1 MVKKEKKEIKKLLL
15 GRTVLDEEG
24 RLVTPEAGTIRVPT
38 GIADGAGAVRFLGVS
53 GRVRCYESDLSG
65 EELVEHVKG
74 CMANLGRS
82 VRLRQRPEAVACLI
96 RYVLTKPVILS
107 FRFVEGRGILTAWTG
122 RGLTCRLS
130 QNRAIRAFEN
140 PLADLLRI
148 SAEPPPEDE
157 TEEKGRRQRKKSPP
171 KKSGKGPVNEDGYD
185 DEYSDGYSDG
195 DAEEYGE
202 EYAEEYAE
210 EYNEEYSEE
219 YGEEYNEEYGAKYDE
234 YGETGEMEDRKE

>member
-1 MVKKEKKEIKKLLL
+1 MKKEQKEIKRLLL
-15 GRTVLDEEG
+15 GRMVLDEAG
-24 RLVTPEAGTIRVPT
+24 RLVTPEAGTIRIPT

-53 GRVRCYESDLSG
+53 GRVRCYESDLSE
-65 EELVEHVKG
+65 EELMEHVKG
-74 CMANLGRS
+74 CMANLGRG
-82 VRLRQRPEAVACLI
+82 VRLRQRPEAFACLI

-107 FRFVEGRGILTAWTG
+107 IRCVEGRGILTAWTG

-130 QNRAIRAFEN
+130 QNRAIRAFEH

-171 KKSGKGPVNEDGYD
+171 KKRSKGPVNEDGYG

-195 DAEEYGE
+195 
-202 EYAEEYAE
+202 YAEEYAE
-210 EYNEEYSEE
+210 EYNEGYDEE
-219 YGEEYNEEYGAKYDE
+219 YAEEDNEEYGAKNDE
-234 YGETGEMEDRKE
+234 YGETGEREDRKG